1 MTRKKS
7 PDAQSKKKFRKI
19 CEYAVHYEFCY
30 CYLCGE
36 PILEGQK
43 WNLDHVRPKSKGGPT
58 TPDNLRPV
66 HYDCNQAK
74 ADLSLGQYRL
84 IQRVV
89 LGNGQIIKKR

>member
-1 MTRKKS
+1 MGKKKS
-7 PDAQSKKKFRKI
+7 SEARSKKEFRRI
-19 CEYAVHYEFCY
+19 CGYAVHYEFCY

-36 PILEGQK
+36 PIFEWQK
-43 WNLDHVRPKSKGGPT
+43 WNLDHVRPRSKGGPT

-84 IQRVV
+84 IQEVV
-89 LGNGQIIKKR
+89 LRSRQKTKKR